1 MHTLTYTNNWWLE
14 TNQQPPTVTELNAF
28 NQLYLLTYTWPSPSI
43 YSRIETFGGLVNCKV
58 K

>member
-28 NQLYLLTYTWPSPSI
+28 NQLYLLTFTWPSPSV
-43 YSRIETFGGLVNCKV
+43 YSRIGTFGD
-58 K
+58 